1 MVSWANYHAYGAL
14 KLENQSINEGLCIGQ
29 GFFVEGG
36 TPQKWNI
43 CRIYFWWINQCE
55 NMWNHALSKSTIT
68 YKNM

>member
-1 MVSWANYHAYGAL
+1 MEVFKLGNALQKMMVSWENYHAYGAL

-43 CRIYFWWINQCE
+43 CRIYFWWIN
-55 NMWNHALSKSTIT
+55 HD
-68 YKNM
+68 